1 MVRIGQVELGD
12 STAGRESV
20 SILVGP
26 NGSGKSSALL
36 ELARTQR
43 QRHRDAFIVC
53 NTVHD
58 RFAGLRGV
66 PRLSAGNSSQ
76 TPKAIVKRATAAAL
90 STESSAFFQISSVLE
105 YCGYDPRFGFAIVPG
120 PGFDKLQAGPGFL
133 WDRYVELIVTRPEL
147 PRLLED
153 DFNALID
160 FLGRQEPKRPVW
172 IDANG
177 RVLEFS
183 QSREFSQLLRM
194 EPLLRHMRLIKGINV
209 FFSRLGSGIEVEIKG
224 ASSGQLSLISSLLFL
239 VSEIKRDNPIIIVD
253 EPENSLHPK
262 WQQEYVDMMLAAMR
276 YRNATIVIATHAPL
290 VVTGCLATSGELVS
304 VIELRAGQATR
315 LDLDGSGP
323 VGSIEEILWRA
334 FDVVTPANHFVSEQ
348 IVDAISSFEKG
359 ETDKSS
365 VLGLINDLDSSSFDP
380 RQKRYFRTVRGLLD
394 QVDAGGDDA

>member
-1 MVRIGQVELGD
+1 M
-12 STAGRESV
+12 
-20 SILVGP
+20 
-26 NGSGKSSALL
+26 
-36 ELARTQR
+36 
-43 QRHRDAFIVC
+43 
-53 NTVHD
+53 
-58 RFAGLRGV
+58 
-66 PRLSAGNSSQ
+66 
-76 TPKAIVKRATAAAL
+76 KRATAAAL